1 MSKIT
6 TRAEFVTMRN
16 EFFAELQRRPAQMAR
31 DRIAANPAT
40 RGLIDGTVSMLREQE
55 KAALEQ
61 MRRDYEELC
70 RISALPKPTQADF
83 DLAGEI
89 GRRHGVWA

>member
-6 TRAEFVTMRN
+6 TRAEFVALRN
-16 EFFAELQRRPAQMAR
+16 AFFEEIQRRPAQMAR

-40 RGLIDGTVSMLREQE
+40 RALIDGTVSMIRGQE
-55 KAALEQ
+55 DDAMEQ
-61 MRRDYEELC
+61 MRRDYKELC
-70 RISALPKPTQADF
+70 RISALPAPTQNDF
-83 DLAGEI
+83 DLAEEI